1 MAAPYARMWSARSWT
16 RTDHPR
22 CASAAAATSP
32 AMPPPAISA
41 WPFVAIAR
49 PPAGYFFL
57 TARSITV
64 EVASSDVGS
73 QSATAC

>member
-1 MAAPYARMWSARSWT
+1 MWSARRGRELT
-16 RTDHPR
+16 IPLRER
-22 CASAAAATSP
+22 GAATRP

-41 WPFVAIAR
+41 WRFVAIAP

-73 QSATAC
+73 QSVTALLTP